1 MRFLRGLPIL
11 LLAALACRARTPP
24 PSNPGSDCGT
34 PMGRTRSC
42 AITLSG
48 ALSSRVSCSVEPV
61 YEGLNDE
68 FLLRLSVESSS
79 PERVGGPVSVAVG
92 FRGQP
97 RIATYR
103 NTDPGAKSMMYAYS
117 STYLEEW
124 SETVAG
130 PGSPQGKHAL
140 TLTSLGTPFCLSSSK
155 AYPQMQGTL
164 DATLPASP
172 GSPAAGTVSLRATF

>member
-1 MRFLRGLPIL
+1 MRLWALPIL
-11 LLAALACRARTPP
+11 SLAALACSPR
-24 PSNPGSDCGT
+24 PSRSNVSSDCGN
-34 PMGRTRSC
+34 PVGRTRSC
-42 AITLSG
+42 AMTLSG
-48 ALSSRVSCSVEPV
+48 ALTSRVRCSVEPV

-92 FRGQP
+92 FRGEP

-103 NTDPGAKSMMYAYS
+103 NTDPGARSVMYAYS

-130 PGSPQGKHAL
+130 PGAAQGKH
-140 TLTSLGTPFCLSSSK
+140 TLTITSVGTPFCLSSSK
-155 AYPQMQGTL
+155 AYPQIQGTL

-172 GSPAAGTVSLRATF
+172 SSPSSGTVSLRATF